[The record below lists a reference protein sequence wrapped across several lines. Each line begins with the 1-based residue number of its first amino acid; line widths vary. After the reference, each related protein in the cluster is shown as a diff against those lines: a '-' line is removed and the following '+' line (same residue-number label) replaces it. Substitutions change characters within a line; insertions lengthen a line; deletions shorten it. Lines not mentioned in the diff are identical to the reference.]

1 MYDIFASIKGDVS
14 IPNSMSVHGAI
25 SLVLKVQKCY
35 YMLRKRLAKGSS
47 ETGSVFRKMAF
58 LASKMAKN
66 LQKKPKFLALLI
78 LELQTCSG
86 VFLTWDACGNSTE
99 MLNFGIGCFSIT

>member
-1 MYDIFASIKGDVS
+1 MLLYATEASCKGEFG
-14 IPNSMSVHGAI
+14 NGI
-25 SLVLKVQKCY
+25 SFSE
-35 YMLRKRLAKGSS
+35 KGF
-47 ETGSVFRKMAF
+47 FRF
-58 LASKMAKN
+58 KMAKN

-99 MLNFGIGCFSIT
+99 MLNFGTGCFSIT

>member
-1 MYDIFASIKGDVS
+1 
-14 IPNSMSVHGAI
+14 
-25 SLVLKVQKCY
+25 
-35 YMLRKRLAKGSS
+35 MLRNRLANGISENGSI
-47 ETGSVFRKMAF
+47 FRKMAF

-66 LQKKPKFLALLI
+66 GQKKPKFIALLI

-99 MLNFGIGCFSIT
+99 MLNFGTGGFIIT